1 MKQQAINYWGS
12 LKEQEQRLLIIAGA
26 VFIVFVLVMGVL
38 KPLNKAVADAE
49 QKLKRE
55 QNFQVFVEQSI
66 AKLKAAGSSART
78 SSGNL
83 SQLVNRSRG
92 RYNVNISQMQ
102 PSNNSLRVNIENVE
116 FNNLVAWLD
125 ELVNQHGVTVANLDI
140 SQGDETGYVRVS
152 RLVLEK

>member
-26 VFIVFVLVMGVL
+26 VFIVFVLVMGIL

-116 FNNLVAWLD
+116 FNKLVAWLD

>member
-12 LKEQEQRLLIIAGA
+12 LKEQEQRLLIIAGV
-26 VFIVFVLVMGVL
+26 VFIVFVLVMGIL

-66 AKLKAAGSSART
+66 GKLKAAGNSART

-92 RYNVNISQMQ
+92 RYGIVISQMQ
-102 PSNNSLRVNIENVE
+102 PNNDSLRVNIENVE
-116 FNNLVAWLD
+116 FNKLVGWLD
-125 ELVNQHGVTVANLDI
+125 ELVHQHGVTVANLDI
-140 SQGDETGYVRVS
+140 SQGEDTGFVRVS

>member
-12 LKEQEQRLLIIAGA
+12 LKEQEQRLLIIAGV
-26 VFIVFVLVMGVL
+26 VFIVFILVMGIL

-55 QNFQVFVEQSI
+55 QDFQVFVEQSI
-66 AKLKAAGSSART
+66 GKLKAAGNSARI

-92 RYNVNISQMQ
+92 RYGIVISQMQ
-102 PSNNSLRVNIENVE
+102 PNNDSLRVNIENVE
-116 FNNLVAWLD
+116 FNKLVSWLD
-125 ELVNQHGVTVANLDI
+125 ELVHQHGVTVANLDI
-140 SQGDETGYVRVS
+140 SQGEDTGFVRVS